1 MTMTRPAPRATERT
15 RDPVAVRLDE
25 LLMMWHDHRTGYKLA
40 RGYAGQDATCR
51 DYRAPTHWDWQNGA
65 TQARADSL
73 EVRAMDAAMEMVPN
87 VPRRWH
93 TALAFEARN
102 LSQGAQVWSSPVL
115 PKGEELEVLV
125 LEARNRLLLE
135 LRKAGVMGC

>member
-1 MTMTRPAPRATERT
+1 MLKAAIRVSERNPI
-15 RDPVAVRLDE
+15 DVRLDE
-25 LLMMWHDHRTGYKLA
+25 MLVSWHQHRSGYKFA

-51 DYRAPTHWDWQNGA
+51 NYRSPTHFDWQNGA
-65 TQARADSL
+65 TQARSDAL
-73 EVRAMDAAMEMVPN
+73 QAAAVDAAMELVPN
-87 VPRRWH
+87 TPRRWH

-102 LSQGAQVWSSPVL
+102 LCTGAQVWSSPVL

-135 LRKAGVMGC
+135 LRRAGAMGC